1 MNDRGTFNK
10 KSPVVSVITVVFNG
24 AEKLEET
31 IKSVLNQTYGNVE
44 YIIMDGGS
52 KDGTVDIIKKYEHQL
67 AYWISAPDKGIYDA
81 MNKAID
87 KATGEWINFMNCG
100 DRFASPDVL
109 ELFAKEYD
117 ADILYGDAVIQY
129 TNFDATFRKHP
140 LHTMWKH
147 SPFCHQACFV
157 KTSLMKEYKYNLKY
171 KIGADHDIFY
181 RAYMEGKR
189 FVSLPINIC
198 YFDGT
203 EGTTKKRILTAIR
216 DKRDIALSYQF
227 SIDKWIYYQ
236 FFLAYIYINII
247 TKKILGDKLTR
258 SLTRIFKR

>member
-1 MNDRGTFNK
+1 MNDRDTIERN
-10 KSPVVSVITVVFNG
+10 SPAVTVVTVVFNG
-24 AEKLEET
+24 AKNLEET
-31 IKSVLNQTYGNVE
+31 IKSVLNQTYRNVE

-52 KDGTVDIIKKYEHQL
+52 TDGTVDIIKKYQDQL

-81 MNKAID
+81 MNKSID

-100 DRFASPDVL
+100 DRFASLDVL
-109 ELFAKEYD
+109 EIFTKKYD
-117 ADILYGDAVIQY
+117 ADILYGDAIIQY
-129 TNFDATFRKHP
+129 TNFETTFKKYP
-140 LHTMWKH
+140 LNTIWKH

-171 KIGADHDIFY
+171 KIGADHEIFY

-189 FVSLPINIC
+189 FHELPITIC

-203 EGTTKKRILTAIR
+203 EGTTKKRIITAIR
-216 DKRDIALSYQF
+216 DKKDIALAHQF
-227 SIDKWIYYQ
+227 SIIKWFYYQ
-236 FFLAYIYINII
+236 FFLAYIYLNLI

-258 SLTRIFKR
+258 SLTKIIKR